1 MQTRGV
7 VLIRD
12 MLRKMAGLSRR
23 LTTLL
28 MQWYWLGISE
38 NVDLSAALNAVLGL
52 QERFLSSIILYYG
65 PKQL

>member
-12 MLRKMAGLSRR
+12 MFRKMAGLSRR

-38 NVDLSAALNAVLGL
+38 NVDLSAAFNAVLGFAGTVPVFYNPL
-52 QERFLSSIILYYG
+52 LRA
-65 PKQL
+65 